1 MQSIKTHVVPA
12 KAAQRPRAGTH
23 APQRTEKA
31 RRMGPRLRGDDRWL
45 RAGLWFLALALIAP
59 ATASADPVADF
70 YHGKTINL
78 FVSFPPGGG
87 YDIYARVLVPY
98 FSRHIPGNPAIVI
111 KNMEGGSGVKAA
123 GYITTITPQDGTSLG
138 LFLDTLT
145 LGKVLGGPGEFDPV
159 KLVWVGRIVSTA
171 TLAMVWHTSAVQS
184 VEEAKQKQIIIA
196 ASVPSNSSS
205 FIPTALND
213 LIGTKFKIVRGFPGS
228 PPMALAMER
237 GEVDALGGM
246 SWEAIQ
252 LTKPDWLSEKKAR
265 GLYTHGAHHLKDLP
279 DVPGLVDLAIDDKSR
294 RILGLMGGGP
304 DIGRSIVAEPG
315 IPSERAAALRKAF
328 MDTMED
334 GEFVADMHKRN
345 LGVEPLPGEEVQ
357 KIVAN
362 AAATPKELVEQAS
375 HYAGQ

>member
-1 MQSIKTHVVPA
+1 MVRSRLLRFMF
-12 KAAQRPRAGTH
+12 AATLV
-23 APQRTEKA
+23 APSA
-31 RRMGPRLRGDDRWL
+31 
-45 RAGLWFLALALIAP
+45 AIAE
-59 ATASADPVADF
+59 PVADF

-87 YDIYARVLVPY
+87 YDIYARILVPY
-98 FSRHIPGNPAIVI
+98 FSRHIPGNPAVVI

-123 GYITTITPQDGTSLG
+123 GYISTITPQDGTSLG

-159 KLVWVGRIVSTA
+159 KLVWIGRIVSTA

-184 VEEAKQKQIIIA
+184 IAEARQRPIIIA

-237 GEVDALGGM
+237 GEVDAIGGM

-252 LTKPDWLSEKKAR
+252 LTKPDWLTEKKAR
-265 GLYTHGAHHLKDLP
+265 GLYTHGAQRIKDLP
-279 DVPGLVDLAIDDKSR
+279 DVPGLLDLAVDDKSR

-304 DIGRSIVAEPG
+304 DIGRSLVAEPG
-315 IPSERAAALRKAF
+315 IPPERAVALRKAF
-328 MDTMED
+328 TATMTD
-334 GEFVADMHKRN
+334 PEFVADMHKRN
-345 LGVEPLPGEEVQ
+345 LGVEPLSGEEVQ
-357 KIVAN
+357 KIVA
-362 AAATPKELVEQAS
+362 AAVATPKELVEQAS